1 MFQENSFNKKGIT
14 AIIVVLIV
22 FWISSFLK

>member
-1 MFQENSFNKKGIT
+1 MAQGNNFNKKGIT
-14 AIIVVLIV
+14 AIIVVIIV